1 MKNRTL
7 PFGYKYENGIVI
19 EYPRESE
26 ILRMVC
32 QAYLAGQSLQEIS
45 TGLNEKAI
53 EYMPGVAGWNKSRL
67 MRMMEDPRYLGTE
80 TYPPLLDAATCEAI
94 QSTKTAR
101 NTQKA
106 INRSA
111 DIFSLDVPVICPK
124 CGSEMRRRH
133 DSRCR
138 CRQRWTCQNEH
149 CRELIVLADE
159 DLLGQI
165 TEILNRIISDP
176 GILTVPAEIT
186 MKDDPQAR
194 KLENEINRTLG
205 ATGYDKAEL
214 RQKMIRLL
222 SLKYRSIDHN
232 AYAIQQMKADFEKSS
247 PLSSFSADL
256 TNRIVEAI
264 TLNTDGTILL
274 TLMNHQ
280 TIGREASLNGSCHA
294 DHTA

>member
-1 MKNRTL
+1 MKNRTM
-7 PFGYKYENGIVI
+7 PFGYRYENGIVV
-19 EYPRESE
+19 ECPKESE
-26 ILRMVC
+26 ILRMIC
-32 QAYLAGQSLQEIS
+32 QAYLAGQSLLEIS
-45 TGLNEKAI
+45 IRLNEKSV
-53 EYMPGVAGWNKSRL
+53 EYMPGVVGWNKSRL

-165 TEILNRIISDP
+165 TAILNRIISDP
-176 GILTVPAEIT
+176 GILTVSAEIA
-186 MKDDPQAR
+186 MEDDPQAR
-194 KLENEINRTLG
+194 KLRNEINRTLG
-205 ATGYDKAEL
+205 TTGYDKAEL
-214 RQKMIRLL
+214 RQKMIRWL
-222 SLKYRSIDHN
+222 SLKYRCINHN

-247 PLSSFSADL
+247 LLSSFSADL
-256 TNRIVEAI
+256 TNRTVESI

-280 TIGREASLNGSCHA
+280 TIGKEAPLHA
-294 DHTA
+294 DCRTNHTT